1 MKKLLIKL
9 LLSLLLFQTL
19 TIASVESDFY
29 RIVHKVCKA
38 YRVGTGAE
46 NMALNYIDKNK
57 LSFIITLDSRRNN
70 YDMVL
75 MVGFI
80 ASGKAIDEVFYNN
93 DSIKESWKEI
103 DVTVQVPLT
112 RTGIVVKAKADAS
125 FVVQFSRGEISTLEF
140 TNKVIINKY

>member
-1 MKKLLIKL
+1 MNKLFFKL
-9 LLSLLLFQTL
+9 LLSLMLLQTL

-46 NMALNYIDKNK
+46 NMTLNYIDKNK